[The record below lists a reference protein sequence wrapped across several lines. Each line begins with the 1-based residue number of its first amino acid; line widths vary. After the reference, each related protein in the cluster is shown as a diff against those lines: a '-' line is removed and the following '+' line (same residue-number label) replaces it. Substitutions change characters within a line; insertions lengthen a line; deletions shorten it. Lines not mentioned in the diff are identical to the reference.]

1 MRVTTQISINKT
13 AMSECCRR
21 DGAVG
26 HLTQG
31 ARGVQVGQLSAK
43 ALWWKGARG
52 VLGLERRGAFM
63 AGGELAR

>member
-26 HLTQG
+26 HVSRRSDTGGTGSPGGAAECQG
-31 ARGVQVGQLSAK
+31 PVVEGCPGC
-43 ALWWKGARG
+43 
-52 VLGLERRGAFM
+52 LGT
-63 AGGELAR
+63 